1 MIYEKIANQIIA
13 LKDAD
18 LAYRDQLILQGELGK
33 GYNNE
38 MENLHIKNAMTLD
51 EIIKSIGY
59 PTVDKVGVEASE
71 AAWLVIQHAISMPS
85 FMKNCLK
92 LLEEA
97 VGKGEANPIQL
108 AYLSDRIAVYE
119 ERPQL
124 YGTSFDWDING
135 ELNPKP
141 YDNLIMV
148 NKRRKSLGLNT
159 VEEQTKVMRD
169 RVAREGQH
177 SPEDYKER
185 KKKYDAWRREV
196 GWS

>member
-18 LAYRDQLILQGELGK
+18 LAYRDQLIQQGELGK

-71 AAWLVIQHAISMPS
+71 AAWLVIQHAISMPI
-85 FMKNCLK
+85 FMKKCLK

-148 NKRRKSLGLNT
+148 NKRRKSLGLNS
-159 VEEQTKVMRD
+159 VEEQTEVMRD
-169 RVAREGQH
+169 RVAQEGEH
-177 SPEDYKER
+177 SPEDYKGR

-196 GWS
+196 GWI